1 MALEKT
7 IKLGHGSGGRMTHE
21 LIERLFLKSFF
32 NPALAPL
39 EDAAEI
45 RAGAARLAFTTDS
58 YVVDPLVFPG
68 ADIGRIS
75 VCGTVNDL
83 AVKGARPLAMAAG
96 FIIEEGLPVALLE
109 KIVDSMRKAAL
120 EAGVPIVTGDTKVVE
135 KGKADKLFINTSGVG
150 LIPGNLKLSS
160 ASIRP
165 GDAVILSGRL
175 ADHGVAVMNAR
186 GRLGLSGD
194 ILSDAAPLNAMIARA
209 LRVSSRI
216 RAIRDVTRGGLGTVL
231 NEAASASRTCIEIY
245 EREIRVKPAVE
256 NACRLLGL
264 DPLYVANE
272 GKAVFFA
279 KACDAPK
286 IVDALRADKYGRQ
299 ACVIGRVLKS
309 AKTAK
314 QPRVS
319 LKTSIG
325 GTRPV
330 LMLEGE
336 QLPRIC

>member
-1 MALEKT
+1 
-7 IKLGHGSGGRMTHE
+7 MTHD
-21 LIERLFLKSFF
+21 LIERLFLRAFY

-39 EDAAEI
+39 EDAAEV
-45 RAGAARLAFTTDS
+45 RAGGERLAFTTDS
-58 YVVDPLVFPG
+58 YVVDPLEFPG
-68 ADIGRIS
+68 ADIGRIA

-83 AVKGARPLAMAAG
+83 AVKGAKPLALSAG
-96 FIIEEGLPVALLE
+96 FIIEEGFPLPLLQ
-109 KIVDSMRKAAL
+109 KIVGSMRKAAR
-120 EAGVPIVTGDTKVVE
+120 EAGVSVVTGDTKVVE

-150 LIPGNLKLSS
+150 LIPAGIKLST

-186 GRLGLSGD
+186 SRLGLSGD
-194 ILSDAAPLNAMIARA
+194 IKSDAAPLYAMITRA
-209 LRVSSRI
+209 LKASSAI
-216 RAIRDVTRGGLGTVL
+216 RAIRDITRGGLGTVL
-231 NEAASASRTCIEIY
+231 NEAALAGRSSIEID
-245 EREIRVKPAVE
+245 EAAIPVKPAVE

-279 KACDAPK
+279 AAADAGK
-286 IVDALRADKYGRQ
+286 IVSALRAGKYGRE
-299 ACVIGRVLKS
+299 ARVIGRVVKD
-309 AKTAK
+309 KTP
-314 QPRVS
+314 QVR

-325 GTRPV
+325 GTR
-330 LMLEGE
+330 LIMMLEGE

>member
-1 MALEKT
+1 MNAMAIENT
-7 IKLGHGSGGRMTHE
+7 VKLGHGSGGRMTHE
-21 LIERLFLKSFF
+21 LIERLFLKAFF

-39 EDAAEI
+39 EDSAEI
-45 RAGAARLAFTTDS
+45 RAGKECLAFTTDS
-58 YVVDPLVFPG
+58 YVVDPLRFPG
-68 ADIGRIS
+68 ADIGRIA

-83 AVKGARPLAMAAG
+83 AVKGAKPLAISAA
-96 FIIEEGLPVALLE
+96 FIIEEGFPLSLLRE
-109 KIVDSMRKAAL
+109 FVGSMKKAAR
-120 EAGVPIVTGDTKVVE
+120 EAGVRIVTGDTKVVE

-150 LIPGNLKLSS
+150 LIPANIKLSS

-194 ILSDAAPLNAMIARA
+194 IKSDAAPLNAMIARA
-209 LRVSSRI
+209 LKVSSNI
-216 RAIRDVTRGGLGTVL
+216 RAIRDITRGGLGTVL
-231 NEAASASRTCIEIY
+231 NEAALACRASIEIN
-245 EREIRVKPAVE
+245 ETEIPVKPAVE

-279 KACDAPK
+279 AAPDAAK
-286 IVDALRADKYGRQ
+286 IVAALRAGKYGRE
-299 ACVIGRVLKS
+299 ARVIGRVLEEK
-309 AKTAK
+309 KP
-314 QPRVS
+314 QVR
-319 LKTSIG
+319 LNTSIG
-325 GTRPV
+325 GTRLV
-330 LMLEGE
+330 MMLEGE

>member
-1 MALEKT
+1 
-7 IKLGHGSGGRMTHE
+7 MTHE
-21 LIERLFLKSFF
+21 LIERLFLKTFY

-45 RAGAARLAFTTDS
+45 RAGKERLAFTTDS
-58 YVVDPLVFPG
+58 YVVDPLEFPG

-83 AVKGARPLAMAAG
+83 AVKGAKPLAVSAG
-96 FIIEEGLPVALLE
+96 FIIEEGFPLSRLK
-109 KIVDSMRKAAL
+109 KIVSSMQKAAL
-120 EAGVPIVTGDTKVVE
+120 EAGVRVVTGDTKVVE

-150 LIPGNLKLSS
+150 LIPKGRRLSS
-160 ASIRP
+160 AFIRH

-186 GRLGLSGD
+186 SRLGLSGD
-194 ILSDAAPLNAMIARA
+194 IKSDAAPLNAMIARA
-209 LRVSSRI
+209 LKASANI
-216 RAIRDVTRGGLGTVL
+216 RAIRDITRGGLGTVL
-231 NEAASASRTCIEIY
+231 NEAAFASGTIIEI
-245 EREIRVKPAVE
+245 EENSIPVRPAVE

-279 KACDAPK
+279 AAADAPG
-286 IVDALRADKYGRQ
+286 IISALRAGEYGRE
-299 ACVIGRVLKS
+299 ACIIGRVLKD
-309 AKTAK
+309 KK
-314 QPRVS
+314 PQVR

-325 GTRPV
+325 GTRLV
-330 LMLEGE
+330 MMLEGE